1 MLTTQQIGLAKQ
13 AGLFIFESVLYFF
26 TEFQWCV
33 EREPCPQTKLVIST
47 SRTAVVRELHFVSYG
62 KCHTVPYHQAETTH
76 PECVR
81 SSKVLLHRQ
90 FLPSPPASHLV
101 VPTVS
106 LVSGP
111 PRGQSDTLF
120 HCPRRWLAFRLATLK
135 TLPSVLPRQYWP
147 LQGVHYTDRLT
158 A

>member
-26 TEFQWCV
+26 TVFQWCV

-90 FLPSPPASHLV
+90 FLPSHPASHLV

-111 PRGQSDTLF
+111 PRGQRSFVSLSTEVAGVQAGYF
-120 HCPRRWLAFRLATLK
+120 GRPCRLSYHDIIG
-135 TLPSVLPRQYWP
+135 PSKASIIQI
-147 LQGVHYTDRLT
+147 D
-158 A
+158 